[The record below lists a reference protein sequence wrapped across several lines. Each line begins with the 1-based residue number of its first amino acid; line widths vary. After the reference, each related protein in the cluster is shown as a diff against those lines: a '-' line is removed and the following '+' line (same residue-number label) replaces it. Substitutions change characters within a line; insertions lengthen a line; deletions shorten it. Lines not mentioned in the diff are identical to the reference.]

1 MESLRR
7 AADLSNNVP
16 QVYVNLGNLYLAEG
30 DWLNAGRAYREALRI
45 NPKLAVTHHNLGVA
59 YYRLRRLADARS
71 EFDRALQLDPDLEA
85 AYLGLGVVAFEQSQF
100 RRAET
105 AFQQHA
111 VELDPQDAVA
121 FFYLG
126 LIHKSL
132 NYQEQA
138 IEAFERALGL
148 TSDPVVRQQAECYLR
163 ELWAVP

>member
-1 MESLRR
+1 
-7 AADLSNNVP
+7 
-16 QVYVNLGNLYLAEG
+16 
-30 DWLNAGRAYREALRI
+30 
-45 NPKLAVTHHNLGVA
+45 VA

-105 AFQQHA
+105 AFQHA